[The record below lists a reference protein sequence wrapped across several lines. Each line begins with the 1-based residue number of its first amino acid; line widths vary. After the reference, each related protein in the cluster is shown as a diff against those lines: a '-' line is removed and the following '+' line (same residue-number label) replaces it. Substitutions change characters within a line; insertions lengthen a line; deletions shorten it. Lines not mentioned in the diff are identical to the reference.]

1 MPNDPQNPD
10 FEYIVIGSGAGGGPV
25 ACNLAKAGH
34 KVGLIEAG
42 QEPDTTSYP
51 VPVFHTYASE
61 DPELS
66 WEFFVAHYG
75 QNPER
80 DPKYRADK
88 GGIFYPRAGTLGGC
102 TAHNAMISIYG
113 HGSDWDHIAQLTG
126 DPSWASDK
134 MRAYFEHLERC
145 VYLPKHGAGQPNPAR
160 HGWDGWLSTTGPDL
174 PLIFGDEALLQT
186 VLRAVIE
193 AWKEG
198 IGGPLPQIVPQDP
211 NDWRTPDF
219 EGICFA
225 PLSTLSGR
233 RMSTRELIDATR
245 AALPQQ
251 LVVRMST
258 LATRI
263 LFDAGKRAIGVE
275 CWEGQHLY
283 RADPQA
289 VEDPQPGVDY
299 EVKRYYCS
307 REIILAGGAF
317 NSPQLLMLSGIGPA
331 AHLQQ
336 RGIPCLLDRPGVG
349 TNLQDRYEIG
359 VVTEMKQPWK
369 ILAGATFAP
378 PLPNQPGD
386 PCYIQWQNGKG
397 VYATSGSVL
406 GIIKKSTPERRDP
419 DLFIFALPGKFYGYF
434 PGYSREVARTKNFL
448 TWAILKAQARNNTGS
463 VRLRSASPLDPPEI
477 NFNYFDPACDPE
489 GSDAEAV
496 AGAVELVRR
505 ISAKNTAIQGETI
518 PGPDVASHEQ
528 ILEFVKNNAW
538 GHHASCTNPMGR
550 ADDPRAVVDG
560 SFRVI
565 GTQGLR
571 IVDASVF
578 PRIPGFFIVVPVYM
592 IAEKASDVIL
602 ADAR

>member
-1 MPNDPQNPD
+1 
-10 FEYIVIGSGAGGGPV
+10 
-25 ACNLAKAGH
+25 
-34 KVGLIEAG
+34 
-42 QEPDTTSYP
+42 
-51 VPVFHTYASE
+51 
-61 DPELS
+61 
-66 WEFFVAHYG
+66 
-75 QNPER
+75 
-80 DPKYRADK
+80 
-88 GGIFYPRAGTLGGC
+88 
-102 TAHNAMISIYG
+102 
-113 HGSDWDHIAQLTG
+113 
-126 DPSWASDK
+126 
-134 MRAYFEHLERC
+134 
-145 VYLPKHGAGQPNPAR
+145 
-160 HGWDGWLSTTGPDL
+160 
-174 PLIFGDEALLQT
+174 
-186 VLRAVIE
+186 
-193 AWKEG
+193 
-198 IGGPLPQIVPQDP
+198 
-211 NDWRTPDF
+211 
-219 EGICFA
+219 
-225 PLSTLSGR
+225 
-233 RMSTRELIDATR
+233 
-245 AALPQQ
+245 
-251 LVVRMST
+251 
-258 LATRI
+258 
-263 LFDAGKRAIGVE
+263 
-275 CWEGQHLY
+275 
-283 RADPQA
+283 
-289 VEDPQPGVDY
+289 
-299 EVKRYYCS
+299 
-307 REIILAGGAF
+307 GGAF

-331 AHLQQ
+331 VHLQQ

-434 PGYSREVARTKNFL
+434 PGYSREVSRTKNFL
-448 TWAILKAQARNNTGS
+448 TWAILKAQAKNNTGS

-477 NFNYFDPACDPE
+477 NFNYFDPACDSE

-550 ADDPRAVVDG
+550 ADDPRAVVD
-560 SFRVI
+560 SNFRVI
-565 GTQGLR
+565 GTRGLR

-578 PRIPGFFIVVPVYM
+578 PRIPGFFIVVPIYM
-592 IAEKASDVIL
+592 LAEKASDVIL